1 MSYFIYKETCF
12 TAPVECYERG
22 GNTTYEQASNSKQKP
37 ATKYA
42 VQEIH
47 PSTSNPTIKDT
58 ISEIMMIGPQ
68 RLTIRFPFLKLQI
81 LLSILPFQILQ
92 VPKLP
97 ILCPFL

>member
-22 GNTTYEQASNSKQKP
+22 GNTTYEQASNSNSAIQPLKIPYRK
-37 ATKYA
+37 
-42 VQEIH
+42 
-47 PSTSNPTIKDT
+47 
-58 ISEIMMIGPQ
+58 MMIGPQ

-81 LLSILPFQILQ
+81 LSYFLPFQILL